1 MEQKLK
7 PLLMEL
13 SLCAG
18 AIIGSGLCL
27 YLWLP
32 VWAEGQHLKQ
42 QAVIT
47 QKETEAVRRFAAS
60 YAHSQETYAEA
71 LASMQEKL
79 QAEEAVLPREEDLD
93 RENTLTEI
101 QKNAEEAGAKLEGAK
116 WGKAK
121 KLAKGRAALPLEV
134 ALQGEYGALMKTV
147 SALETGKEGLSLA
160 RFDTLRLS
168 KGQRGLEAKGT
179 LLFFV
184 REKKKGS
191 ASVADT

>member
-1 MEQKLK
+1 MGQKLK
-7 PLLMEL
+7 PILLNL

-18 AIIGSGLCL
+18 ALIGAGLCL

-32 VWAEGQHLKQ
+32 LWEEGQHLRQ

-60 YAHSQETYAEA
+60 YDHSKEAYAEA
-71 LASMQEKL
+71 LATLQEKL
-79 QAEEAVLPREEDLD
+79 RAEEASLPPRDKVA
-93 RENTLTEI
+93 RENILTKVQEI
-101 QKNAEEAGAKLEGAK
+101 SERAGAKLEGAK
-116 WGKAK
+116 WGNVRKA
-121 KLAKGRAALPLEV
+121 AKGRAALPLE
-134 ALQGEYGALMKTV
+134 LYIQGEYGALLNTV
-147 SALETGKEGLSLA
+147 AALETGEGGLSLA